1 MLPLILPLLGF
12 ETIAA
17 IVIIALITGKRLR
30 RRYPNIVLNRAFAQ
44 GDMWSILFYF
54 CNTYSFVRY
63 AWFKWFSLENKTR
76 ATD

>member
-1 MLPLILPLLGF
+1 MFPLILPLLGF

-44 GDMWSILFYF
+44 YHSIFAIRILLYDIIDLNDFQ
-54 CNTYSFVRY
+54 
-63 AWFKWFSLENKTR
+63 WEIKLEILIKTLCP
-76 ATD
+76 